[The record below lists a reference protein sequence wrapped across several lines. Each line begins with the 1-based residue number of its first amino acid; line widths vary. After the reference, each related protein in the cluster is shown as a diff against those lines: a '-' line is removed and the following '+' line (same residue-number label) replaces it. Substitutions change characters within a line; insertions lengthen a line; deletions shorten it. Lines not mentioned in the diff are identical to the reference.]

1 MISPMERNSPMTRL
15 WSRFQALAAACV
27 LVLGATYVH
36 ATVDESHDFAMEAA
50 TPFVEK
56 GFIVREDYW
65 NGEVKSG
72 QKLQITHQLFKG
84 NEYAFWLG
92 SSQEGVT
99 MDMKVYDEKNQPVQI
114 DAKTDKFF
122 MSVRVNP
129 PKTGTYRIVFELK
142 SKSSP
147 GVLWAL
153 AYGYR

>member
-1 MISPMERNSPMTRL
+1 MNSLPGKTIL
-15 WSRFQALAAACV
+15 LALLLPLTA
-27 LVLGATYVH
+27 LVH

-50 TPFVEK
+50 TPFVEQ

-72 QKLQITHQLFKG
+72 QKLMITHQLFKG

-92 SSQEGVT
+92 TANENVVL
-99 MDMKVYDEKNQPVQI
+99 DMKVLDEKGQPVQI
-114 DAKTDKFF
+114 NAKADKFF

-129 PKTGTYRIVFELK
+129 PKTGTYRIVFDLK
-142 SKSSP
+142 SKKEAS
-147 GVLWAL
+147 VMWAL

>member
-1 MISPMERNSPMTRL
+1 MMKCSQT
-15 WSRFQALAAACV
+15 WFGKAAAAA
-27 LVLGATYVH
+27 LLMATATISH
-36 ATVDESHDFAMEAA
+36 ATVDEAHDFAMEAA
-50 TPFVEK
+50 TPFVEL

-72 QKLQITHQLFKG
+72 QKLMITHQLFKG

-92 SSQEGVT
+92 TSQEDVT
-99 MDMKVYDEKNQPVQI
+99 LDMKVFDEKGKPVQI
-114 DAKTDKFF
+114 NAKVDKFF

-129 PKTGTYRIVFELK
+129 PKTGTYKIVFELK
-142 SKSSP
+142 SKKAP

>member
-1 MISPMERNSPMTRL
+1 MNSFFAKTAFAVL
-15 WSRFQALAAACV
+15 ALSMVA
-27 LVLGATYVH
+27 LVH

-50 TPFVEK
+50 IPFVEQ

-72 QKLQITHQLFKG
+72 QKLMITHQLFKG

-92 SSQEGVT
+92 TANEGVAL
-99 MDMKVYDEKNQPVQI
+99 DMKVFDEKGQPVQI
-114 DAKTDKFF
+114 NAKADKFF

-142 SKSSP
+142 SKKEPS
-147 GVLWAL
+147 VMWAL

>member
-1 MISPMERNSPMTRL
+1 MNSSFGKTAVAVL
-15 WSRFQALAAACV
+15 ALAV
-27 LVLGATYVH
+27 STLVH

-50 TPFVEK
+50 TPFVEQ

-72 QKLQITHQLFKG
+72 QKLMITHQLFKG

-92 SSQEGVT
+92 TANENVAL
-99 MDMKVYDEKNQPVQI
+99 DMKVFDEKGQPVQI
-114 DAKTDKFF
+114 NAKADKFF

-142 SKSSP
+142 SKKEPS
-147 GVLWAL
+147 VMWAL